1 MKNIVIPKTAEE
13 YRANLMAR
21 AFPDARIYK
30 DAFYSNL
37 IDWII
42 DHRTPILYELTD
54 ASEYTNFSINFNW
67 LLLRDYTETKL
78 GSQPLILSM
87 YCLHEFS
94 HMTHW
99 LPTNLRDMTPGEYAE
114 FFTQSEYI
122 ASNETEIF
130 IHYRLPELRRELF
143 PGTKIF
149 YDTLKDAETPVPS
162 VSNLYD
168 MRSIIVEGHV
178 LDTVLFPNKNDK
190 PILERFKY
198 YSGNRPWAR
207 SRFSRIQPYFLDTPQ
222 SFGLTKAEYEEVIT
236 GYQSSFSQQRYEAN
250 IMRNVKLGYA
260 MCGKEVPKIE
270 NFADAVA
277 KAEKLV
283 GSFAVV

>member
-1 MKNIVIPKTAEE
+1 MKNIKIPKKAEE
-13 YRANLMAR
+13 YRADVYAR
-21 AFPDARIYK
+21 AFPDGRIPADGFYK
-30 DAFYSNL
+30 NL
-37 IDWII
+37 IDWIL
-42 DHRTPILYELTD
+42 DHRTPILYEQTD
-54 ASEYTNFSINFNW
+54 PSEYTNFSINFNW
-67 LLLRDYTETKL
+67 LLLRDYKDTKL
-78 GSQPLILSM
+78 GPQPLILSM

-122 ASNETEIF
+122 ASNETEIL
-130 IHYRLPELRRELF
+130 IHYRIPGLRKELF

-149 YDTLKDAETPVPS
+149 YDTLIEAMTPMPT

-168 MRSIIVEGHV
+168 MRSILVEGHV
-178 LDTVLFPNKNDK
+178 LDSVLFPDADDK

-207 SRFSRIQPYFLDTPQ
+207 SRFTRIQPFFGDTPQ

-236 GYQSSFSQQRYEAN
+236 NYISSFNQQRYEAN
-250 IMRNVKLGYA
+250 MIRNIKLGYV
-260 MCGKEVPKIE
+260 MCGKEAPSIE
-270 NFADAVA
+270 SFDEAVEY
-277 KAEKLV
+277 AEKLS
-283 GSFAVV
+283 GSVAIV